1 MLLVSS
7 ANNSWCQGTT
17 DSCHSFLQKADKMP
31 DFNAAIISIDA
42 KIVDLTW
49 PGGLFE
55 YEEFRNIYVHPE
67 MYKAEALAALNSQ
80 ALTEQQKII
89 VALSMQ
95 NLELSNFLVFSREVL
110 SLLEKGTIS
119 QAVFDWAVF
128 PSYDWNTKWV
138 DNRTAVEV
146 QQILAEISNSKS
158 VSEEKK
164 KYIQE
169 EIITGMAEKQVL
181 YLREIGQIK

>member
-1 MLLVSS
+1 
-7 ANNSWCQGTT
+7 
-17 DSCHSFLQKADKMP
+17 MP